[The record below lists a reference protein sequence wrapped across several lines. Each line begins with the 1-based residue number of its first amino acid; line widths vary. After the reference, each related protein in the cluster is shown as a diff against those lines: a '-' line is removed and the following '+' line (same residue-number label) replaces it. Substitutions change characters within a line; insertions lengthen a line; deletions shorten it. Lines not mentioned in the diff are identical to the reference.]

1 LRVVSIAPGDR
12 MKPTLVKPGLF
23 RDRRDAGRLLADK
36 LATYANRPDVLVLA
50 LPRGGVPVAYEVA
63 RALGAPMDV
72 FVVRK
77 LGVPGYEELAMGA
90 VATGGVRLLNDQ
102 LVERLGIPEQMI
114 DAVAARELQELAR
127 RERLYRGGRPPPDVR
142 GRTVIL
148 VDDGL
153 ATGATM
159 HAAIEALRQQNPAR
173 IVVAVPTAS
182 PETCEEMKTKA
193 DDVIC
198 AITPEPFQAVGRWYQ
213 DFSQTTDEEVEA
225 LLSRRNTPDNSKVAD
240 IPTADSALVKAL
252 RETAYPLAG
261 SARDYDPLIDRIG
274 EARFALLGE
283 ASHGTHEFYCERA
296 EITKRLIVEKN
307 FAAVAVEADWPDAYR
322 LNRYVRGAS
331 DDVDAV
337 EALADFRRFPT
348 WMWRNTVVVEFIE
361 WLRAYNDALPPGAEK
376 VGFYGLD
383 LYSLHASMKA
393 VLRYLEK
400 VDPEAAK
407 QARER
412 YSCFDHFGEDT
423 QAYGLLTRLN
433 LSKSCEEEVV
443 SQLVELRR
451 RANDYVR
458 SGGQLAEE
466 EQFYAEQNARLVK
479 NAEAYYRSVFLEEI
493 SSWNLRDRHMAET
506 LDALVAHLGRK
517 GRRAKLAV
525 WEHNSH
531 LGDPRATEM
540 GQRGELNVG
549 QLVREKYGREAV
561 LVGFTTDHGTVTA
574 ASDWGKS
581 AERKRV
587 RPALAGSYEALFHT
601 AGRDRFLLV
610 IDDSETLAQQLRV
623 ARLERAIGVIY
634 RPETE
639 RQSHYFPARLAE
651 QFDAVLHF
659 DETRAVKPLETTAE
673 WEAGELPETFPFAV

>member
-1 LRVVSIAPGDR
+1 MQAP
-12 MKPTLVKPGLF
+12 LF
-23 RDRRDAGRLLADK
+23 RDRREAGRLLATK
-36 LATYANRPDVLVLA
+36 LAAYANRPDVLVLA

-63 RALGAPMDV
+63 RAVGAPLDV

-90 VATGGVRLLNDQ
+90 VATGGVRVLNDQ
-102 LVERLGIPEQMI
+102 LIQRLGIPDHVI
-114 DAVAARELQELAR
+114 NAVTARERQELAR
-127 RERLYRGGRPPPDVR
+127 RERLYRDGRPPPDIS

-198 AITPEPFQAVGRWYQ
+198 AITPEPFQAVGRWYR

-225 LLSRRNTPDNSKVAD
+225 LLSRRNTPDNSKVAE
-240 IPTADSALVKAL
+240 IPTADSVLVKAF
-252 RETAYPLAG
+252 AYPLAG
-261 SARDYDPLIDRIG
+261 SARDYDPLIGRIG
-274 EARFALLGE
+274 EACFALLGE

-296 EITKRLIVEKN
+296 EITKRLIVEKK

-348 WMWRNTVVVEFIE
+348 WMWRNAVVIEFIE
-361 WLRAYNDALPPGAEK
+361 WLRSYNDALPPGAEK

-400 VDPEAAK
+400 VDPEAAR

-412 YSCFDHFGEDT
+412 YSCFDHVGEDT

-433 LSKSCEEEVV
+433 LSKSCEEEVIA
-443 SQLVELRR
+443 QLLELQRR
-451 RANDYVR
+451 TADQVRRDGRLPDDELFYV
-458 SGGQLAEE
+458 
-466 EQFYAEQNARLVK
+466 EQNARLVK
-479 NAEAYYRSVFLEEI
+479 NAEAYYRSVYLEEV

-506 LDALVAHLGRK
+506 LDSLAAHLGRN
-517 GRRAKLAV
+517 GNRAKIAV

-531 LGDPRATEM
+531 PRDARATET

-549 QLVREKYGREAV
+549 QLVREKYANDAV
-561 LVGFTTDHGTVTA
+561 LVGFTTHHGTVTA

-587 RPALAGSYEALFHT
+587 RPALAGSYEALFH
-601 AGRDRFLLV
+601 AAQRDRFLLILNESAMMV
-610 IDDSETLAQQLRV
+610 QQLGV
-623 ARLERAIGVIY
+623 PRLERAIGVIY

-639 RQSHYFPARLAE
+639 RQSHYFRAQLTE
-651 QFDAVLHF
+651 QFDA
-659 DETRAVKPLETTAE
+659 
-673 WEAGELPETFPFAV
+673 